1 MGQYVNQRSGDQYG
15 HTSGSRDT
23 GSLSNLYKEHEGQT
37 KINWKNVTGKAQAYK
52 NLTYQVTFRVNY
64 ETKPGETVCV
74 LGSLPE
80 LGVWKEFKHHMK
92 WTEGNIWESITP
104 LQTHQF
110 YFQYK
115 YSLLQDKGTR
125 QVDWETGVDR
135 LADLELM
142 PDIQDQRN
150 HMRGNTP
157 LSGSDLVQV
166 NNASSL
172 S

>member
-1 MGQYVNQRSGDQYG
+1 
-15 HTSGSRDT
+15 
-23 GSLSNLYKEHEGQT
+23 
-37 KINWKNVTGKAQAYK
+37 
-52 NLTYQVTFRVNY
+52 
-64 ETKPGETVCV
+64 
-74 LGSLPE
+74 
-80 LGVWKEFKHHMK
+80 MK

-172 S
+172 SGIKVVHYNDIWEEYNMCFTIWHPIEDPKEEWIFENNKTSAFQICKIPR